1 MRFLDTIVLK
11 LCALAYPRPSVGWR
25 HTRHNATDVS
35 ISGYSVSYDTTFA
48 RLRIEMTVHVQTPD
62 MYGGYQVLVENEMG
76 VLSRTFTLEAKGEKT
91 IIDLARGIV
100 FKLIVSKFN
109 RLKRSIQKKKKIL
122 IKYSAVSHP
131 S

>member
-1 MRFLDTIVLK
+1 
-11 LCALAYPRPSVGWR
+11 
-25 HTRHNATDVS
+25 
-35 ISGYSVSYDTTFA
+35 
-48 RLRIEMTVHVQTPD
+48 MTVRVQTPD

-122 IKYSAVSHP
+122 LIIQRQITSLMKSIAA
-131 S
+131 